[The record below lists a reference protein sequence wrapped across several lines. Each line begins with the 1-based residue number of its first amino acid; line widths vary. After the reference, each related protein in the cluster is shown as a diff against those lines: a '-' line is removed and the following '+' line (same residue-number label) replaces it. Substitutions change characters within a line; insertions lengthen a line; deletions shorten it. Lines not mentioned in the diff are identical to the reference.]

1 MGSILDAVDER
12 DLFLLRKD
20 LAGWRTIERRNF
32 REMGRKVHV
41 SDHLFGDCERG
52 ELGSL
57 TFSNIQLWCKALDM
71 RLMYRF
77 DGLSM
82 PTPTREMESLD
93 ALVAS
98 GLGNVDSYDRMLFI
112 EILKQMRFCHKTP
125 RQLVAD
131 ALGIKAAS
139 LSTWEGHATDLRIDR
154 GYAYT
159 RALGGRLRLNAER
172 L

>member
-1 MGSILDAVDER
+1 MDAVDER

-20 LAGWRTIERRNF
+20 LAGWRTIERHNF
-32 REMGRKVHV
+32 REMGVKVGV

-52 ELGSL
+52 QLGAL

-77 DGLSM
+77 DGLAR
-82 PTPTREMESLD
+82 PTPSLAIESLD
-93 ALVAS
+93 AIVAA
-98 GLGNVDSYDRMLFI
+98 GLGDVDPYDRMLFI
-112 EILKQMRFCHKTP
+112 EMLKQMRFCLKVP

-131 ALGIKAAS
+131 AVGIKPAS
-139 LSTWEGHATDLRIDR
+139 LSTWEGAATDLRIDR
-154 GYAYT
+154 CYDYV
-159 RALGGRLRLNAER
+159 RALGGRLKLSAER